1 MKTKLIAA
9 MVTARYKYNV
19 SLNRLLGLLHLRP
32 PHPAKTLNPR
42 PELFS
47 TMKTSS
53 NIILGSSRMG
63 GPLEWL
69 VPSEIFP
76 LEIRSAAQSINVS
89 VNMFFN
95 FVIAQVFLS
104 MLCYKK
110 FGLFIFLAFFMLIM
124 SIFIYYF
131 LPKTKGIPIEE
142 MGQRKTTQAW
152 GLEFLKSSRDVKAGV
167 SKMEET

>member
-1 MKTKLIAA
+1 
-9 MVTARYKYNV
+9 
-19 SLNRLLGLLHLRP
+19 
-32 PHPAKTLNPR
+32 
-42 PELFS
+42 
-47 TMKTSS
+47 
-53 NIILGSSRMG
+53 MG

-142 MGQRKTTQAW
+142 MGQVYLQLITVEKMIYEPSKLYDETVTNRKTTQAW